1 MRQGEAGGA
10 GPDMTEISSQKRTSG
25 YTEID
30 GHRTWFAD
38 ADGVGESVL
47 MLHGGLSDSE
57 GMLDALE
64 PAIGDRFRVLAF
76 DRRGHGR
83 TADTDGAFHYDDM
96 ASETIAVIEKLIGG
110 PTHLV
115 GWSDGGIVSLLVA
128 LRRPDLVRSL
138 VLIGTNYHF
147 NGMVPMTP
155 GDGGVPEMLRARY
168 AERSPDGADHFAV
181 VLKKSFAMFAAE
193 PTLTTEDLRKISA
206 PALVIVGDDDL
217 MTLAHTASLYESL
230 PAGQLAVVPGSS
242 HAVVFEK
249 PEFVGQLIR
258 GFLDSPE
265 DPAEMFPVRRRSAV
279 RKNT

>member
-1 MRQGEAGGA
+1 
-10 GPDMTEISSQKRTSG
+10 MTETSTQLRTSG
-25 YTEID
+25 YTDIG

-38 ADGVGESVL
+38 LKGTGESVL

-57 GMLDALE
+57 GMLDALA

-83 TADTDGAFHYDDM
+83 TPDTETAFHYDDM
-96 ASETIAVIEKLIGG
+96 ASETIAVIEKLIDG

-115 GWSDGGIVSLLVA
+115 GWSDGGIITLLVA

-147 NGMVPMTP
+147 KGMMPMA
-155 GDGGVPEMLRARY
+155 GDGGVPEMLQARY
-168 AERSPDGADHFAV
+168 AERSPDGAHHFAV
-181 VLKKSFAMFAAE
+181 VLKKSFAMFATE
-193 PTLTTEDLRKISA
+193 PTLTTEELRKISA

-242 HAVVFEK
+242 HGVVFEK
-249 PEFVGQLIR
+249 PEFVGRLIR
-258 GFLDSPE
+258 GFLDSRE
-265 DPAEMFPVRRRSAV
+265 DPAEMFPVRRRSAG
-279 RKNT
+279 RKNS